1 VVKASWLVAV
11 GICATLLQIN
21 VPPLIAQ
28 TVLPYAPALDS
39 DELEQEGIRL
49 VEDAIQLSSL
59 QQYDVALPYAK
70 LATQLAPE
78 MYQSWFVLGTIYSET
93 DRAEEAIPIL
103 QKARKMKP
111 NQGGIFFSLGSAYF
125 KLGQYQQSVN
135 EINLGLKLEPD
146 SANAWFDLGNN
157 YLMLKNYTEAV
168 TAYRTALKN
177 DSGFWP
183 ATNNIGLVRYEQGNA
198 PEAISQWEMAID
210 QIGQSAEPQLAIA
223 VAKYTEALRL
233 EKQGQTNT
241 ARAKVQKR
249 EALIQGQSALALDSR
264 YGELDYL
271 RKNLWGEQLLMDSQ
285 AFLNDKEIQE
295 FLKQIKEG
303 FNDISI

>member
-1 VVKASWLVAV
+1 MVKASWLVSV

-21 VPPLIAQ
+21 VPPSIAQ

-39 DELEQEGIRL
+39 EELEQEGIRL
-49 VEDAIQLSSL
+49 VEDAIQLSTL
-59 QQYDVALPYAK
+59 QQYDIALPYAK

-93 DRAEEAIPIL
+93 DRVQEAIPIL
-103 QKARKMKP
+103 EKARKMKP

-125 KLGQYQQSVN
+125 KLGQYQKSVN

-168 TAYRTALKN
+168 TAYRTALKH
-177 DSGFWP
+177 DSAFWP

-198 PEAISQWEMAID
+198 PEAISQWEMAIT

-223 VAKYTEALRL
+223 VANYTEALRL
-233 EKQGQTNT
+233 EQQGQTTT
-241 ARAKVQKR
+241 ARIQKKN
-249 EALIQGQSALALDSR
+249 ALIQGQSAIALDSR

-271 RKNLWGEQLLMDSQ
+271 RKNLWGEQLLIDSQ

-295 FLKQIKEG
+295 FLKQIKDG
-303 FNDISI
+303 FNDISL